1 MSPHPGSYTDGGL
14 TLVTENTAPLDIR
27 CVRTYIWSLYAELRS
42 SISCLSR
49 LHIRHSCNNSLFLHV
64 VMASPSVQPMLDPN
78 WVAETNLARSLAVT
92 GIFNILALTSVSI
105 HLYARIGLLRTPG
118 RDDFMM
124 VLAIVSI
131 PFFDPKKL
139 KLCR

>member
-1 MSPHPGSYTDGGL
+1 
-14 TLVTENTAPLDIR
+14 
-27 CVRTYIWSLYAELRS
+27 
-42 SISCLSR
+42 
-49 LHIRHSCNNSLFLHV
+49 
-64 VMASPSVQPMLDPN
+64 MLDPN